1 MTGYFTRTYEHWRIE
16 TTENEFGEEI
26 ETPVKQG
33 DIEGR
38 ASPTTRTDTLVG
50 SALTGKVV
58 WRFATHPDVDLQTT
72 DQIRFDG
79 HKLEIQSAAPTSS
92 GRRLEAMC
100 EELTDV

>member
-1 MTGYFTRTYEHWRIE
+1 MAGYFTRTYEHWRIE
-16 TTENEFGEEI
+16 TTTNSFGEEV
-26 ETPVKQG
+26 ENPVKQG

-38 ASPTTRTDTLVG
+38 ASPTTRTDTFAAN
-50 SALTGKVV
+50 ALTGKVN
-58 WRFATHPDVDLQTT
+58 WKFATNPDVDLQST

-79 HKLEIQSAAPTSS
+79 RKLEIKSAAPTSS